1 MGMTGRPDADFNPF
15 DLNREADYQAWRA
28 HKLARMP
35 QGAAGLVVPVQN
47 GEWPDDAEFTAL
59 QDLLRRTNMAVYDL
73 GGGGEAGKDFVRR
86 LGARFGLVSLDGNPY
101 SDEDDI
107 SSIMVKPRDKGAI
120 YIPYTD
126 RPISWHT
133 DGYYNSTESQ
143 VRGFILH
150 CARPAASGGEN
161 RLLDP
166 EIAYIELRDANPD
179 FIRALSAPDVMT
191 IPENEVN
198 DFITRPAQTGPV
210 FSVSGEGALHMRYT
224 ARKRHVIW
232 SDAPLVREAIA
243 HLTGFLDSDS
253 PFIYRHRLEAGQGLV
268 CNNVLHNRAVF
279 HNTAGG
285 GDERLLYRARYHDRV
300 RGTLPA
306 DIWEAL

>member
-1 MGMTGRPDADFNPF
+1 MGMTGRPGADFYPF
-15 DLNREADYQAWRA
+15 DLEREADYQTWRM
-28 HKLARMP
+28 HKLASMP
-35 QGAAGLVVPVQN
+35 DGAAGLVVPVRN
-47 GEWPDDAEFTAL
+47 GVWPDDAEFAAL
-59 QDLLRRTNMAVYDL
+59 HGLLRRANMAVYDL
-73 GGGGEAGKDFVRR
+73 GAANQAGKDFVRR

-133 DGYYNSTESQ
+133 DGYYNGAESQ

-150 CARPAASGGEN
+150 CVRPAATGGQN
-161 RLLDP
+161 GLLDP
-166 EIAYIELRDANPD
+166 EIAYITLRDANPD
-179 FIRALSAPDVMT
+179 YIRALSAPDVMT

-210 FSVSGEGALHMRYT
+210 FSVSGDGALHMRYT

-232 SDAPLVREAIA
+232 SEAPLVREAIA
-243 HLTGFLDSDS
+243 HLTAFLDSGS
-253 PFIYRHRLEAGQGLV
+253 PLIYRHRLEAGQGLI
-268 CNNVLHNRAVF
+268 CNNVLHNRTVF

-285 GDERLLYRARYHDRV
+285 GDDRLLYRARYHDRV
-300 RGTLPA
+300 QNTRPA
-306 DIWEAL
+306 DIWEVL